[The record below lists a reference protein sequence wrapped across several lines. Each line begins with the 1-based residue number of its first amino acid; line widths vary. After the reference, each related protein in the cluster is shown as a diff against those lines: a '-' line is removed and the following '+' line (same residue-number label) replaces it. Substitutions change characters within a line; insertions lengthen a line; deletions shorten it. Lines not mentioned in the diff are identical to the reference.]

1 MLRVLKNLF
10 RRLYN
15 LKLPKIKP
23 LHAEWLVKVY
33 TDIQDRGSLIK
44 KVFQKA
50 GITADALSMDYL
62 MNKNP
67 FDEDDIS

>member
-1 MLRVLKNLF
+1 LS
-10 RRLYN
+10 
-15 LKLPKIKP
+15 KIKP

-50 GITADALSMDYL
+50 GITDALSMDYL

-67 FDEDDIS
+67 FDEDDIRH